1 MTNGKK
7 EESNLFK
14 LLLDLRGP
22 DDERAPDRILHGL
35 DARIDVVEGQGVIPL
50 LLLLLLLLH
59 LWIGSHADIA
69 TQNTTGERGV
79 VTCSES
85 CDEEMRESKVRN
97 FYASE

>member
-1 MTNGKK
+1 MTNEKK

-22 DDERAPDRILHGL
+22 DDERAPDRVLHGL
-35 DARIDVVEGQGVIPL
+35 DARVDVFHGQGVIP
-50 LLLLLLLLH
+50 LLLLH

-97 FYASE
+97 FYASD